1 MNGPANILVDT
12 NLIILGI
19 GGDKRALEL
28 LEGHSL
34 FVSVISEIEL
44 LSIPFQKVQEERLM
58 RDFISNCFVIDL
70 DGEIKRQTIQ
80 FRKNHKIKIPDAII
94 AASSIVKK
102 IPLFTADKGFSKIPA
117 LDLVL
122 L

>member
-80 FRKNHKIKIPDAII
+80 LRKNHKIKIPDAII
-94 AASSIVKK
+94 AASSIVKR
-102 IPLFTADKGFSKIPA
+102 IPLFTTDIGFSKIPA

>member
-1 MNGPANILVDT
+1 
-12 NLIILGI
+12 
-19 GGDKRALEL
+19 
-28 LEGHSL
+28 L

-80 FRKNHKIKIPDAII
+80 LRKNHKIKIPDAII
-94 AASSIVKK
+94 AASSIVKR
-102 IPLFTADKGFSKIPA
+102 IPLFTTDKGFSKIPA

>member
-44 LSIPFQKVQEERLM
+44 LSIPFQKVQDERLM

-70 DGEIKRQTIQ
+70 DGEIKRQTIHL
-80 FRKNHKIKIPDAII
+80 RKNHKIKIPDAII

-102 IPLFTADKGFSKIPA
+102 
-117 LDLVL
+117 
-122 L
+122 

>member
-1 MNGPANILVDT
+1 MNGPGNVLVDT

-19 GGDKRALEL
+19 GGDEQVREL

-34 FVSVISEIEL
+34 FISVITEIEL
-44 LSIPFQKVQEERLM
+44 LSIPFQRVQEERLM
-58 RDFISNCFVIDL
+58 RDFISNCFVIEL

-80 FRKNHKIKIPDAII
+80 LRKVYKIKIPDAII

-102 IPLFTADKGFSKIPA
+102 LPLFTADKGFSKIPA
-117 LDLVL
+117 VDIVL